1 MAPVPSTKVNMSSSA
16 GGIRC
21 AAVSAVSAAPV
32 ADMPARTATS
42 SLTRSKISASTPA
55 TSANKTAGSVS
66 AVCTSET
73 RMAA

>member
-32 ADMPARTATS
+32 AVMPARTAMS
-42 SLTRSKISASTPA
+42 SLTRLKMSASTPP
-55 TSANKTAGSVS
+55 TSAKSTAGRV
-66 AVCTSET
+66 
-73 RMAA
+73 